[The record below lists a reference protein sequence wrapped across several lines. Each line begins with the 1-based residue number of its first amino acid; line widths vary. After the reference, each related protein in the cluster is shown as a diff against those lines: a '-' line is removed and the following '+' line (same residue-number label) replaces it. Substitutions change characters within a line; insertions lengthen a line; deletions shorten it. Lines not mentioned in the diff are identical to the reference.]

1 MKKRWI
7 IFYMVCFLSIF
18 QLASDK
24 ILAAESGDTQLTYRL
39 KWLFNASVLGDLYA
53 REMGIFKT
61 AGLDVTVKEG
71 GPERDAI
78 RELELGYADF
88 GIASA
93 DQVIRARSKGSPVVV
108 LAQLFQVNP
117 LQWIYRPE
125 SITIERVEDLKGKT
139 VGITFGGNDETI
151 MRTLLASGGMTERDV
166 TIYSV
171 RYDLTPFYRRK
182 ADLWPVYV
190 NSQGPIIRQ
199 KLNKEGEQVAFF
211 NPAVL
216 GVRFVAN
223 SVVTSERMVSEH
235 PDTVQRFV
243 RALLEGWEEGF
254 RPENEPPAL
263 ELLARFDKD
272 TSPTILERQL
282 AMTRTLVKPVD
293 TTAIGTFD
301 VNAWQQT
308 EAIMLEQKQIPAPV
322 NVVETLIPVSRL
334 GR

>member
-1 MKKRWI
+1 
-7 IFYMVCFLSIF
+7 
-18 QLASDK
+18 
-24 ILAAESGDTQLTYRL
+24 
-39 KWLFNASVLGDLYA
+39 
-53 REMGIFKT
+53 
-61 AGLDVTVKEG
+61 VTIKEG

-88 GIASA
+88 GVASA
-93 DQVIRARSKGSPVVV
+93 DQVTRARSKGSPVVV

-125 SITIERVEDLKGKT
+125 LITIERVEDLKGKI

-166 TIYSV
+166 QILSV
-171 RYDLTPFYRRK
+171 RYDLTPFFRRK

-199 KLNKEGEQVAFF
+199 KLSKEGENVAFF
-211 NPAVL
+211 NPSAH
-216 GVRFVAN
+216 GIRFVAN
-223 SVVTSERMVSEH
+223 SVVTSERMVKEH
-235 PDTVQRFV
+235 PDMARRFV
-243 RALLEGWEEGF
+243 RALLKGWEEGF
-254 RPENEPPAL
+254 RPGNEELAL
-263 ELLARFDKD
+263 DMLARFDKN
-272 TSPTILERQL
+272 TSRPIMKKQL

-308 EAIMLEQKQIPAPV
+308 EAIMLEQKLIPAPV
-322 NVVETLIPVSRL
+322 NVVEKLIRF
-334 GR
+334 

>member
-1 MKKRWI
+1 MEKRL
-7 IFYMVCFLSIF
+7 IFLLFFFFMVVTHFS
-18 QLASDK
+18 
-24 ILAAESGDTQLTYRL
+24 AEAVFAGEGGGIQLTYRL

-53 REMGIFKT
+53 SEMGIFQK
-61 AGLDVTVKEG
+61 AGLDVTLKEG

-88 GIASA
+88 GVASA
-93 DQVIRARSKGSPVVV
+93 DQVIRARAKGSPVVV

-125 SITIERVEDLKGKT
+125 SITIERVEDLKGKI

-166 TIYSV
+166 KIYSV

-199 KLNKEGEQVAFF
+199 KLNREGEKTAFF
-211 NPAVL
+211 NPSTI

-223 SVVTSERMVSEH
+223 SVVTSERMVREH
-235 PDTVQRFV
+235 PDTAKRFV

-254 RPENEPPAL
+254 LPENEPLAL
-263 ELLARFDKD
+263 EMLARFDKD
-272 TSPTILERQL
+272 TSPTILEKQL
-282 AMTRTLVKPVD
+282 AMTRSLVKPDD
-293 TTAIGTFD
+293 TIAIGTFD
-301 VNAWQQT
+301 AAAWKQT
-308 EAIMLEQKQIPAPV
+308 EQIMLQQKQIPAPV
-322 NVVETLIPVSRL
+322 NVVEQLITFLP
-334 GR
+334 

>member
-1 MKKRWI
+1 MKKRWMLL
-7 IFYMVCFLSIF
+7 IFVLFLVITHFS
-18 QLASDK
+18 
-24 ILAAESGDTQLTYRL
+24 AEAVFAGEKGGIQLTYRL

-53 REMGIFKT
+53 SEMGIFQK
-61 AGLDVTVKEG
+61 AGLHVTVKEG

-88 GIASA
+88 GVASA

-108 LAQLFQVNP
+108 LAQLFQINP

-125 SITIERVEDLKGKT
+125 LITIERIEDLKGKI

-151 MRTLLASGGMTERDV
+151 MRTLLASKGMTEQDV
-166 TIYSV
+166 QIYSV

-199 KLNKEGEQVAFF
+199 KLNKEGEKIAFF
-211 NPAVL
+211 NPSAL

-223 SVVTSERMVSEH
+223 SVVTSERMVREH
-235 PDTVQRFV
+235 PDTARRFV
-243 RALLEGWEEGF
+243 RALLKGWEEGF
-254 RPENEPPAL
+254 MPENKRSAL
-263 ELLARFDKD
+263 EMLARFDKN
-272 TSPTILERQL
+272 TSSTILEKQL

-301 VNAWQQT
+301 VTAWQQT
-308 EAIMLEQKQIPAPV
+308 EAIMLEQKQIKAPV
-322 NVVETLIPVSRL
+322 GVDKVLIQF
-334 GR
+334 

>member
-1 MKKRWI
+1 MKKQW
-7 IFYMVCFLSIF
+7 MSLVVVLFLVVTHLSAGALF
-18 QLASDK
+18 AG
-24 ILAAESGDTQLTYRL
+24 ESGDVQLTYRL

-53 REMGIFKT
+53 SEMGIFQK
-61 AGLDVTVKEG
+61 AGLHVTVKEG

-88 GIASA
+88 GVASA

-108 LAQLFQVNP
+108 LAQLFQINP

-125 SITIERVEDLKGKT
+125 LITIERVEDLKGKI

-166 TIYSV
+166 QIYSV

-199 KLNKEGEQVAFF
+199 KLNKEGEKAAFF
-211 NPAVL
+211 NPSAL

-223 SVVTSERMVSEH
+223 SVVTSERMIKAH
-235 PDTVQRFV
+235 PDTARRFV
-243 RALLEGWEEGF
+243 RALLKGWEEGF
-254 RPENEPPAL
+254 RPGNESASL
-263 ELLARFDKD
+263 EMLARFDKN
-272 TSPTILERQL
+272 TSPTILEKQL
-282 AMTRTLVKPVD
+282 ALTRTLVKPVD
-293 TTAIGTFD
+293 SIAIGTFD

-308 EAIMLEQKQIPAPV
+308 ETIMLEQKQIPAPV
-322 NVVETLIPVSRL
+322 NVVEKLITF
-334 GR
+334 